1 MIDQR
6 LITLRVFARCGTVGA
21 TAELTGYSPSAVSAQ
36 LRELQRVL
44 GMQLLTKD
52 GRGVRLTA
60 TGRFLVAGSDSLIAE
75 WESLR
80 AAAMEAGDQVQSHF
94 GLGGF
99 STAAAQLLAPLAA
112 TLRSTRPLLEV
123 QVLEANPSR
132 CFDLLV
138 AERIDLAVI
147 VAMQSDTYGEDDP
160 RFEQT
165 VLLDDPLDVI
175 IPADHPL
182 ASRQTVTL
190 EELASEPWIT
200 EAAGSTYHSLF
211 TAAFTAVGV
220 TPRIAHEAVEW
231 ETQIAFVGAGLGVG
245 LLPRLAP
252 LHSAENVVRLRITG
266 KGKPARR
273 IVAAVRRGSI
283 ASPKVCWK
291 DTAILPRTTSD
302 SCRTTSSPAWNW
314 ARAASM
320 CGSSASAAGVS
331 RTPRPSRSS
340 SSVPMRR
347 PARAMPRLT
356 VDCGTPSASAAAVTC
371 RVRPSSARTGS
382 SGSSWT
388 RCLCSTSTWDL
399 LGTGPPDGPG
409 EVFRYSYEY
418 HDNDALEA

>member
-1 MIDQR
+1 
-6 LITLRVFARCGTVGA
+6 
-21 TAELTGYSPSAVSAQ
+21 
-36 LRELQRVL
+36 
-44 GMQLLTKD
+44 MQLLTKD

-60 TGRFLVAGSDSLIAE
+60 TGRFLVAGSDTLIAE

-123 QVLEANPSR
+123 QVLEANPAR

-182 ASRQTVTL
+182 ASRETVTL

-266 KGKPARR
+266 QGEAHTPHC
-273 IVAAVRRGSI
+273 RRGAQGQHRI
-283 ASPKVCWK
+283 TPDPGVA
-291 DTAILPRTTSD
+291 RH
-302 SCRTTSSPAWNW
+302 PA
-314 ARAASM
+314 
-320 CGSSASAAGVS
+320 GQ
-331 RTPRPSRSS
+331 RSS
-340 SSVPMRR
+340 DPHR
-347 PARAMPRLT
+347 PAEEDAL
-356 VDCGTPSASAAAVTC
+356 SARGVGVLGVAELAETRIPTRSITGLAFSAGC
-371 RVRPSSARTGS
+371 SPSSR
-382 SGSSWT
+382 
-388 RCLCSTSTWDL
+388 
-399 LGTGPPDGPG
+399 
-409 EVFRYSYEY
+409 
-418 HDNDALEA
+418 

>member
-1 MIDQR
+1 VDGANRRFQKRVITRLGIIDLLQKRKILEGTVHNGCMIDPR

-60 TGRFLVAGSDSLIAE
+60 TGRYLVAGSDAIIAE
-75 WESLR
+75 WEALR
-80 AAAMEAGDQVQSHF
+80 AAAMEAGDQIPSRF

-147 VAMQSDTYGEDDP
+147 VAMQADTYGEDDP

-175 IPADHPL
+175 VPSTHPL
-182 ASRQTVTL
+182 ASRETVTL

-200 EAAGSTYHSLF
+200 EAAGSTYHALF

-252 LHSAENVVRLRITG
+252 LRNAENVTRLRITG
-266 KGKPARR
+266 KGKPVRR
-273 IVAAVRRGSI
+273 IIAAVRKGSI
-283 ASPKVCWK
+283 ASPLIQESLGILQV
-291 DTAILPRTTSD
+291 TANRILT
-302 SCRTTSSPAWNW
+302 
-314 ARAASM
+314 AR
-320 CGSSASAAGVS
+320 
-331 RTPRPSRSS
+331 PE
-340 SSVPMRR
+340 
-347 PARAMPRLT
+347 
-356 VDCGTPSASAAAVTC
+356 D
-371 RVRPSSARTGS
+371 
-382 SGSSWT
+382 
-388 RCLCSTSTWDL
+388 
-399 LGTGPPDGPG
+399 
-409 EVFRYSYEY
+409 E
-418 HDNDALEA
+418 N